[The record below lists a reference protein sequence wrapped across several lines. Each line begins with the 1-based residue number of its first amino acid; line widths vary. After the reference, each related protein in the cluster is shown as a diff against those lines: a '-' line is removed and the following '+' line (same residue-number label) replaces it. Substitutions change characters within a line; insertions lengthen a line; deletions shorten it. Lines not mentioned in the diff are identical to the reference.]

1 MDYLIPDRTKS
12 IRQGGI
18 IYYKNIV
25 GTENLEWQRFK
36 ALIDY
41 YKIDIDKPIKDLK
54 KSELDILLYG
64 SKDLISYRLASRSGN
79 VMKKDGIY

>member
-1 MDYLIPDRTKS
+1 MHRLVPVTHCKGLGITQKVDVDYLIPDRTKS

-25 GTENLEWQRFK
+25 GTENLEWRRFK

-41 YKIDIDKPIKDLK
+41 YKIDIDKPI
-54 KSELDILLYG
+54 
-64 SKDLISYRLASRSGN
+64 
-79 VMKKDGIY
+79 GI